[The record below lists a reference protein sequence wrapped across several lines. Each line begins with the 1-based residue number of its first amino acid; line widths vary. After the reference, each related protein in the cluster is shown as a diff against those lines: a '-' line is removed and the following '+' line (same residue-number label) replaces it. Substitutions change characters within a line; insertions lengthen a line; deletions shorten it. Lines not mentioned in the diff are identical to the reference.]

1 MPNFL
6 LEVGTEELPASFVDS
21 AIAQW
26 RSRIPQSLTNHNL
39 TAEAIEVYGTPRRLA
54 VLIKG
59 LPSQQPDRDEE
70 IKGPPAQAAFRDGK
84 PTKAAEGF
92 AKKQGVELDA
102 LEIRPT
108 DKGEFV
114 FVRVSYPGRPVA
126 EILSQLVPE
135 WIFGLEGKRF
145 MRWGDGDL
153 KFSRPIVWLVALLDT
168 EVLPIQIENSSEI
181 IKSDRISWGHRVLHP
196 ESISI
201 PQATDYVS
209 CLRSAFVDVEVEQ
222 RKAKIEAQVNA
233 IAQQLNGS
241 VTIYPELLAE
251 VTNLVEWSTAV
262 VGKFDSEFLNLPPE
276 VITTVMVSHQR
287 YFPIFQVGAHSRAS
301 LLPNFITIS
310 NGDPAKSD
318 IIAAGNE
325 RVIRARLAD
334 GQFFYKTD
342 LAKPLESYLLQLEK
356 VTFQE
361 DLGSVGDKV
370 GRIISI
376 AQQINEQLQV
386 SQQERHQIERAASLC
401 KADLVTQ
408 MVFEF
413 PELQG
418 VMGQKYAIESG
429 EPETVATAIFEHYL
443 PRNAGDRL
451 PETLAGQVVGVADRL
466 DTIVSIF
473 GLGMLPTGSSDP
485 FALRRAANAIVSITW
500 AANLPINLYQL
511 LEQTARDFIKT
522 YAKTSMETLN
532 ASLQEFFIQRIRT
545 LLQEERSI
553 DYDLVNAVLGESDAE
568 YRLRALQ
575 DLLDVRDRALFLQSI
590 RNNGTLDKIYE
601 TVNRSTRLAAQ
612 GDLDFTQLQPENL
625 VKPKLFQKSSEQA
638 FYDALLQLVP
648 QTQAARESRNYQQ
661 LVDALIQIAP
671 TVSNFF
677 DGEQSVL
684 VMDADPE
691 IRRNRLNL
699 LGLLRNHARVLAN
712 FGEIVK
718 N

>member
-26 RSRIPQSLTNHNL
+26 RSRIPQSLTNNNL

-54 VLIKG
+54 VLVKG

-70 IKGPPAQAAFRDGK
+70 IKGPPAQAAFKDGK

-126 EILSQLVPE
+126 EILTQLVPE

-153 KFSRPIVWLVALLDT
+153 KFSRPIMWLVALLDT

-209 CLRSAFVDVEVEQ
+209 CLRSAFVDVDVEQ
-222 RKAKIEAQVNA
+222 RKAKIETQVNA

-241 VTIYPELLAE
+241 VTIYPELLQE

-287 YFPIFQVGAHSRAS
+287 YFPVFQVGAHSRAS

-376 AQQINEQLQV
+376 AQQINEQLQL

-418 VMGQKYAIESG
+418 VMGQKYAMENGES
-429 EPETVATAIFEHYL
+429 ETVATAIFEHYL

-451 PETLAGQVVGVADRL
+451 PENLAGQVVGIADRL

-500 AANLPINLYQL
+500 AANLPINLYQV

-522 YAKTSMETLN
+522 YAKTSIETLN

-612 GDLDFTQLQPENL
+612 GDLDFTQLQPENS

-638 FYDALLQLVP
+638 FYEALLQLVP